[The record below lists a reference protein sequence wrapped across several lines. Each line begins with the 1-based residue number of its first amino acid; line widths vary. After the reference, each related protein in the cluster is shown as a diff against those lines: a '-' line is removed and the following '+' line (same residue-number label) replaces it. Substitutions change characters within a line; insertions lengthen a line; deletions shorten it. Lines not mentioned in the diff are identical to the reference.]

1 MLIVKETGN
10 CPRCGKPY
18 SDFEML
24 TLQGLSFHCERCD
37 TEYDLCPDCRKEVD
51 RCPKCGGRL
60 LDSWE
65 YAEKLFGGRIIF

>member
-1 MLIVKETGN
+1 MLVTAKGN

-18 SDFEML
+18 SDFGML
-24 TLQGLSFHCERCD
+24 TEQGVSFYCDRCS
-37 TEYDLCPDCRKEVD
+37 TEYKLCPDCRKEVG

-65 YAEKLFGGRIIF
+65 NAEKMFGGRILF

>member
-1 MLIVKETGN
+1 MLVTAKGN

-18 SDFEML
+18 SDFGIL
-24 TLQGLSFHCERCD
+24 TVQGVSFHCGTCN
-37 TEYDLCPDCRKEVD
+37 TEYNLCPNCRKEVG

-65 YAEKLFGGRIIF
+65 YAEKMFGGRAMF